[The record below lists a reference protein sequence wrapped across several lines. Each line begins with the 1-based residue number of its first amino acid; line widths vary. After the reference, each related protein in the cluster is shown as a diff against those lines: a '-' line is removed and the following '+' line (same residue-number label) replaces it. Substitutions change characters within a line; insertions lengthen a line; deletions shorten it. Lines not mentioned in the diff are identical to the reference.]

1 MRFLGAPSAG
11 GRPRGSSSAAGW
23 RARGGP

>member
-1 MRFLGAPSAG
+1 VCGVPSAER
-11 GRPRGSSSAAGW
+11 RPRGSSSAAGW